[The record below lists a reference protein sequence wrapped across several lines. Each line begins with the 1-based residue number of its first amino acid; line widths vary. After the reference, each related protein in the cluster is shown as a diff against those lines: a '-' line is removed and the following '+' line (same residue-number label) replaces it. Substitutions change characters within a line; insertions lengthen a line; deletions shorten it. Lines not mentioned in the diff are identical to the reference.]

1 MRDPFEFT
9 EERKIETIKVIDA
22 LADVLDAS
30 EADDPVI
37 IAALGSLLTYAIV
50 NAAAEHN
57 AALSIVKHFTENLV
71 NSIDDTFQ
79 S

>member
-50 NAAAEHN
+50 NVANEHN